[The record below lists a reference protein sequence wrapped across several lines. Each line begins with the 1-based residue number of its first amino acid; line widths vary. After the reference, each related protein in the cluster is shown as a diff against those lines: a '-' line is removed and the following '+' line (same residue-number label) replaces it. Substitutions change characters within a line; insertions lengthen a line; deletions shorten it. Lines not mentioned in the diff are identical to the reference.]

1 MPQFDFSTIPSQ
13 IFWLVIAFALMYVLV
28 GRLSFPKIERVVEAR
43 AEKIDRDLA
52 EAEELRKQADQAM
65 QSYRAALKSAH
76 DQSVAATTQAL
87 SAAQEDAAKR
97 LKEED
102 ARIAVRINEAVAR
115 IERVR
120 AEAVTHLKEIATDVT
135 ADLVEKLVGQRPDAN
150 AVATKVADAAAR
162 EAATRKAA

>member
-1 MPQFDFSTIPSQ
+1 MPQFDFSTVASQ
-13 IFWLVIAFALMYVLV
+13 VFWLVIAFALMYVLV
-28 GRLSFPKIERVVEAR
+28 GRLAFPKIERVVELR
-43 AEKIDRDLA
+43 AEKIGRDLA
-52 EAEELRKQADQAM
+52 EAEEKRQQADQVM

-87 SAAQEDAAKR
+87 QAAQEETAKR

-102 ARIAVRINEAVAR
+102 ARIAARIDEAVAR

-135 ADLVEKLVGQRPDAN
+135 ADLVEKLVGQRPDAGT
-150 AVATKVADAAAR
+150 VAARVDAALS
-162 EAATRKAA
+162 RKAA